1 VQCKKSFLHCKKISE
16 TLTPPGEKFFE
27 GSLEIESRCA
37 KSVRRQVPVPGLLR
51 GFPLVID
58 PCRFSK
64 DVAMQTENRKDFDLD
79 RLLHP
84 AGAFRTPMEVVND
97 PDMTVQEKRAIL
109 ASWASDAC
117 AVEASPDLRQPPA
130 APIVRFDDIMDALKR
145 LDGEAADKPT
155 YGKFINRARR
165 WKDLYRSDWQ
175 DRKFETYLPR
185 VNTTVPWLEID
196 TKTRLPKGDI
206 PLGRDVASV
215 GRFVLPSR
223 VDVQVSTNSFSSS
236 GSM

>member
-1 VQCKKSFLHCKKISE
+1 MGAQHRTGAAADELEKPSVVSRGWFSKIFFALQKKPRVSFLR
-16 TLTPPGEKFFE
+16 KFFVLA
-27 GSLEIESRCA
+27 LETDSPFP
-37 KSVRRQVPVPGLLR
+37 KSVRRQAPVLACRGASSLL
-51 GFPLVID
+51 FD

-117 AVEASPDLRQPPA
+117 AVEASPDLRQPPS
-130 APIVRFDDIMDALKR
+130 APVIRFDDIMDALKH

-165 WKDLYRSDWQ
+165 WKDLYRSD
-175 DRKFETYLPR
+175 R
-185 VNTTVPWLEID
+185 
-196 TKTRLPKGDI
+196 G
-206 PLGRDVASV
+206 GRSLVA
-215 GRFVLPSR
+215 
-223 VDVQVSTNSFSSS
+223 
-236 GSM
+236 